1 MKVFETLSGVMDM
14 VTPTVNYHDE
24 RIRVRHALNADRH
37 THMPNYVV
45 VSPTHH
51 MCVINQ
57 YMPAMYLGDSTGSVV
72 YAVWRDANCD
82 WHVAIQ

>member
-14 VTPTVNYHDE
+14 VTPMVNYHDE
-24 RIRVRHALNADRH
+24 RIRVRHALNADRN

-51 MCVINQ
+51 MCVVNQ
-57 YMPAMYLGDSTGSVV
+57 YMPAMYLGDSTSSVV
-72 YAVWRDANCD
+72 YAVWRDADCV